1 MTKETNN
8 KRPLSLDS
16 IFMGTEEEQD
26 DQTVALSAEE
36 MRSAQNRENE
46 EESRA
51 SVSVTEK
58 AEAETAI
65 KADMEEEAPV
75 VAEEEAPVVAE
86 EEAPVAAEDIRR
98 IRRYI
103 KDHVSDQTRQKLER
117 DERTLRNELSFE
129 AMQEEAP
136 IPTGSYSDFIRDD
149 EGEPEPPSEDTED
162 LTKVLPTL
170 TTEEELSETRVFPK
184 VKSNETT
191 WDAEALPI
199 HRASKESNRR
209 LTNEEKKETSSVQ
222 KPAYSDEDAE
232 EERKNKG
239 LRGFFYNWIL
249 PVAIAIVLAII
260 IRFFIGGATTV
271 SGTSME
277 PTLNNGDFLLVSKIP
292 TYFKKYHRGDILI
305 IDSPDLDEY
314 YVKRLIGLPGET
326 VEIKDGKV
334 YINGKWMKEYY
345 TSEDTASY
353 ANTKWKLGNNE
364 YFVMGDNR
372 ASGASNDSRLFGP
385 IPAEH
390 IKAVSRFRIWPITK
404 FMSMY

>member
-26 DQTVALSAEE
+26 DQTVALSAKE

-51 SVSVTEK
+51 SVSSTEK

-65 KADMEEEAPV
+65 EAD
-75 VAEEEAPVVAE
+75 AEEEAPVV
-86 EEAPVAAEDIRR
+86 AEDIRR

-117 DERTLRNELSFE
+117 DERTLRNALSFE

-136 IPTGSYSDFIRDD
+136 IPTDSYSDFIRDD
-149 EGEPEPPSEDTED
+149 EGAPEPPSEDTED

-184 VKSNETT
+184 MKCNETP
-191 WDAEALPI
+191 WVAEVPPM
-199 HRASKESNRR
+199 HRASKEPDRR

-239 LRGFFYNWIL
+239 IRGFFYNWIL

-277 PTLNNGDFLLVSKIP
+277 PTLENGDFLLVSKIP

>member
-58 AEAETAI
+58 TEAETAI

-75 VAEEEAPVVAE
+75 V
-86 EEAPVAAEDIRR
+86 AEDIRR

-136 IPTGSYSDFIRDD
+136 IPTDSYSDFIRDD

-170 TTEEELSETRVFPK
+170 NTEEELSETRVFPK
-184 VKSNETT
+184 MKCNETP
-191 WDAEALPI
+191 WVAEVPPM

-239 LRGFFYNWIL
+239 IRGFFYNWIL

-345 TSEDTASY
+345 TSEDTVSY

>member
-58 AEAETAI
+58 TEAETAI

-75 VAEEEAPVVAE
+75 V
-86 EEAPVAAEDIRR
+86 AEDIRR

-136 IPTGSYSDFIRDD
+136 IPTDSYSDFIRDD

-170 TTEEELSETRVFPK
+170 NTEEELSETRVFPK
-184 VKSNETT
+184 MKCNETP
-191 WDAEALPI
+191 WVAEVPPM

-239 LRGFFYNWIL
+239 IRGFFYNWIL

-271 SGTSME
+271 SGTSMG
-277 PTLNNGDFLLVSKIP
+277 PALNNGDFLLVSKIP

-345 TSEDTASY
+345 TSEDTVSY

>member
-51 SVSVTEK
+51 SVSSTEK

-65 KADMEEEAPV
+65 EAD
-75 VAEEEAPVVAE
+75 AEEEAPVV
-86 EEAPVAAEDIRR
+86 AEDIRR

-136 IPTGSYSDFIRDD
+136 IPTDSYSDFIRDD

-184 VKSNETT
+184 MKCNETP
-191 WDAEALPI
+191 WVAEVPPM
-199 HRASKESNRR
+199 HRASKEPDHR

-239 LRGFFYNWIL
+239 IRGFFYNWIL

>member
-75 VAEEEAPVVAE
+75 V
-86 EEAPVAAEDIRR
+86 AEDIRR

-184 VKSNETT
+184 VKCNETP
-191 WDAEALPI
+191 WVAEVPPM
-199 HRASKESNRR
+199 HRASKEPDHR

-239 LRGFFYNWIL
+239 IRGFFYNWIL

>member
-51 SVSVTEK
+51 SVSSTEK

-65 KADMEEEAPV
+65 KADT
-75 VAEEEAPVVAE
+75 E

-98 IRRYI
+98 IRRNI
-103 KDHVSDQTRQKLER
+103 IDHVSEQTRQKLEQ
-117 DERTLRNELSFE
+117 DERARRNERSFE

-136 IPTGSYSDFIRDD
+136 IPTDSYSDFIRDD
-149 EGEPEPPSEDTED
+149 EGAPEPPSEDTED

-170 TTEEELSETRVFPK
+170 NTEEELSETRVFPK
-184 VKSNETT
+184 MKSNETP
-191 WDAEALPI
+191 WVAEVPPI
-199 HRASKESNRR
+199 HRASKEPDRR

-239 LRGFFYNWIL
+239 IRGFFYNWIL
-249 PVAIAIVLAII
+249 PVAIAIVLALV

-390 IKAVSRFRIWPITK
+390 IKAVSRFRIWPIKK

>member
-75 VAEEEAPVVAE
+75 V
-86 EEAPVAAEDIRR
+86 AEDIRR

-170 TTEEELSETRVFPK
+170 NTEEELSETRVFPK
-184 VKSNETT
+184 MKCNETP
-191 WDAEALPI
+191 WVAEVPPM

-239 LRGFFYNWIL
+239 IRGFFYNWIL

-334 YINGKWMKEYY
+334 YINSKWMKEYY

>member
-75 VAEEEAPVVAE
+75 V
-86 EEAPVAAEDIRR
+86 AEDIRR

-184 VKSNETT
+184 VKCNETP
-191 WDAEALPI
+191 WVAEVPPM
-199 HRASKESNRR
+199 HRASKEPDHR

-239 LRGFFYNWIL
+239 IRGFFYNWIL

-277 PTLNNGDFLLVSKIP
+277 PTLNNGDFLLLSKIP

>member
-36 MRSAQNRENE
+36 MRSAQNRDNE

-75 VAEEEAPVVAE
+75 V
-86 EEAPVAAEDIRR
+86 AEDIRR

>member
-65 KADMEEEAPV
+65 KADMEEDAPV
-75 VAEEEAPVVAE
+75 V
-86 EEAPVAAEDIRR
+86 AEDIRR

-184 VKSNETT
+184 VKCNETP
-191 WDAEALPI
+191 WVAEVPPM
-199 HRASKESNRR
+199 HRASKEPDHR

-239 LRGFFYNWIL
+239 IRGFFYNWIL

>member
-75 VAEEEAPVVAE
+75 VAE
-86 EEAPVAAEDIRR
+86 DIRR

-149 EGEPEPPSEDTED
+149 EGAPEPPSEDTED

-170 TTEEELSETRVFPK
+170 NTEEELSETRVFPK
-184 VKSNETT
+184 MKCNETP
-191 WDAEALPI
+191 WVAEVPPM

-239 LRGFFYNWIL
+239 IRGFFYNWIL

>member
-58 AEAETAI
+58 TEAETAI

-75 VAEEEAPVVAE
+75 V
-86 EEAPVAAEDIRR
+86 AEDIRR

-136 IPTGSYSDFIRDD
+136 IPTDSYSDFIRDD

-170 TTEEELSETRVFPK
+170 NTEEELSETRVFPK
-184 VKSNETT
+184 MKCNETP
-191 WDAEALPI
+191 WVAEVPPM

-239 LRGFFYNWIL
+239 IRGFFYNWIL

-334 YINGKWMKEYY
+334 YINSKWMKEYY